1 MVPAELFRF
10 NHAMS
15 PERFDTITSR
25 YASLRILLL
34 GDFCLDRYLEI
45 DPARSEVSIETGL
58 PVHNVVRV
66 RSQPGGSGTILNN
79 LVALGVGTIHT
90 VGFCGDDGEGYE
102 LQRALRALASVQTG
116 HFLATP
122 LRRTFTYCKPLVLR
136 PEAPPQ
142 ELNRLDS
149 KNWEVTPAVIED
161 HLIGALQSL
170 APDVDAII
178 VLDQVDLPDTGV
190 VTRRVR
196 NSLGDLARKHPS
208 LLLLADSR
216 QGLAQWPN
224 IGFKMNA
231 VELGALLRSAPPNE
245 IALVERQA
253 AELSRRNGKPVF
265 VTLSERGIV
274 GALPSGPAIH
284 VSSLPVRSP
293 IDIVGAGD
301 SVTANLTT
309 ALAAGA
315 ELREAMQL
323 AMAGANEVVHQLGT
337 TGTASIAQLRARF
350 GMVTFKAKT

>member
-1 MVPAELFRF
+1 
-10 NHAMS
+10 MS
-15 PERFDTITSR
+15 PARFDTLTSR

-45 DPARSEVSIETGL
+45 DPARAETSIETGR
-58 PVHNVVRV
+58 PVHNVIRV
-66 RSQPGGSGTILNN
+66 RSQPGASGTILNN
-79 LVALGVGTIHT
+79 LVALQVGTIHA

-102 LQRALRALASVQTG
+102 LQRALRSLPGVRTD

-122 LRRTFTYCKPLVLR
+122 LRRTFTYCKPLVLHPGSP
-136 PEAPPQ
+136 PE

-149 KNWEVTPAVIED
+149 KNWDPTPAPIED
-161 HLIGALQSL
+161 HLIHALQEL
-170 APDVDAII
+170 APAVDAII

-196 NSLGDLARKHPS
+196 AALGALSATHPER
-208 LLLLADSR
+208 LILADSR
-216 QGLAQWPN
+216 QGLAGWPS

-231 VELGALLRSAPPNE
+231 AELGSLLRSTPPTA
-245 IALVERQA
+245 IDAVERQA
-253 AELSRRNGKPVF
+253 GELARRNRQPVF

-274 GALPSGPAIH
+274 GATATGQTAH
-284 VSSLPVRSP
+284 VPSLPVRGP

-301 SVTANLTT
+301 AVTANLTT

-315 ELREAMQL
+315 DLREAMEL

-337 TGTASIAQLRARF
+337 TGTASIAQLRARL
-350 GMVTFKAKT
+350 GA

>member
-1 MVPAELFRF
+1 
-10 NHAMS
+10 MS
-15 PERFDTITSR
+15 PARFDALTSK
-25 YASLRILLL
+25 YASLRILLV

-45 DPARSEVSIETGL
+45 DPARAEVSIETHL
-58 PVHNVVRV
+58 AVRNVTRV

-79 LVALGVGTIHT
+79 LVALGVGTLHA

-102 LQRALRALASVQTG
+102 LRRALQNLPGVQTR

-122 LRRTFTYCKPLVLR
+122 LRRTFTYCKPLILH
-136 PEAPPQ
+136 PGAPPE

-149 KNWEVTPAVIED
+149 KNWDPTPAVIED
-161 HLIGALQSL
+161 QLIAALQTL
-170 APDVDAII
+170 APSVDAII

-196 NSLGDLARKHPS
+196 DSLGALAANHPH
-208 LLLLADSR
+208 LLMLADSR
-216 QGLAQWPN
+216 QGLADWPA

-231 VELGALLRSAPPNE
+231 AELGTLLRSPPPTAIE
-245 IALVERQA
+245 AVQRQA
-253 AELSRRNGKPVF
+253 GELSRRNRKPVF

-274 GALPSGPAIH
+274 GALPSGESAHIP
-284 VSSLPVRSP
+284 SLPVQGT

-301 SVTANLTT
+301 AVTANLTT

-315 ELREAMQL
+315 NLDEAMQL

-337 TGTASIAQLRARF
+337 TGTASVPQLRARLAH
-350 GMVTFKAKT
+350 AKPQPIPG

>member
-1 MVPAELFRF
+1 
-10 NHAMS
+10 MS
-15 PERFDTITSR
+15 PARFDAVTSR
-25 YASLRILLL
+25 YPSLRILLL

-58 PVHNVVRV
+58 AVHNVTRV
-66 RSQPGGSGTILNN
+66 RSQPGGSGTILSN
-79 LVALGVGTIHT
+79 LVALGVGTIHA

-102 LQRALRALASVQTG
+102 LRRALRSLPGAQTG

-122 LRRTFTYCKPLVLR
+122 LRRTFTYCKPLVVR
-136 PEAPPQ
+136 PNAPPE

-149 KNWEVTPAVIED
+149 KNWDATPSTIED
-161 HLIGALQSL
+161 HLIDSLRTL
-170 APDVDAII
+170 APAVDAII

-196 NSLGDLARKHPS
+196 ESLADLATRHPG
-208 LLLLADSR
+208 LLILADSR
-216 QGLAQWPN
+216 QGLAAWPP

-231 VELGALLRSAPPNE
+231 AELGALLRSPPPE
-245 IALVERQA
+245 ALEVVEQQA
-253 AELSRRNGKPVF
+253 AELARRNNQPVF

-274 GALPSGPAIH
+274 GALPATPALH
-284 VSSLPVRSP
+284 VPSLPVHGT

-315 ELREAMQL
+315 DLREAMEL

-337 TGTASIAQLRARF
+337 TGTASVAQLRARLAPSPEPE
-350 GMVTFKAKT
+350 VVP